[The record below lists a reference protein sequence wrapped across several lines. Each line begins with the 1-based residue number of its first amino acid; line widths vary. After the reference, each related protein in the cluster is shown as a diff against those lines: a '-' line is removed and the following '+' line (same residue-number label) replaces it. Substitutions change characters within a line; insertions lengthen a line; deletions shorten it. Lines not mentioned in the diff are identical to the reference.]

1 MHISPGGQGGIL
13 HGSVDTLLLLVSKPN
28 SGRSVVLDRVVVVD
42 DVLVVSYFIP
52 GICCRCASVSC
63 CVRDKMNR
71 VTATLTDNNTK
82 KWGSSIP
89 ETITDILGQNNSSEQ
104 CARPVN
110 TSCEPAI
117 ILKFIF

>member
-13 HGSVDTLLLLVSKPN
+13 HGSVDTILLVSKPI
-28 SGRSVVLDRVVVVD
+28 SGRSVVLDRVVVD
-42 DVLVVSYFIP
+42 LLVLSYFIP

-71 VTATLTDNNTK
+71 VTVTLIRADNNTK
-82 KWGSSIP
+82 QYGSSIP

-110 TSCEPAI
+110 TSFEPAI